1 MVEVMKGSLVAAVLS
16 LVVLFSGCTMVETA
30 EQRDRRIRQ
39 SDDLQMRM
47 AVHDIDAI
55 LLLDRNTSLTEW
67 FTRVGY

>member
-1 MVEVMKGSLVAAVLS
+1 MKASLVAAVLS
-16 LVVLFSGCTMVETA
+16 LVVFLAGCTLVETA

-39 SDDLQMRM
+39 SSDLQMRM

-55 LLLDRNTSLTEW
+55 LLLDRSSSLNEW